1 MIITRKK
8 IIVKSTKAKTSYI
21 IITGNERRAF
31 YDYIT
36 EDNDKGTKTTW
47 KASANKYAF
56 IEYLKGARV
65 PNKII
70 KEVEKYD

>member
-8 IIVKSTKAKTSYI
+8 IVVKSTKAQTSYI

-36 EDNDKGTKTTW
+36 EDNNRGTTTTW
-47 KASANKYAF
+47 KTSANKYAF

>member
-8 IIVKSTKAKTSYI
+8 IITKSTKATTSYI
-21 IITGNERRAF
+21 IITSNETHTF

-36 EDNDKGTKTTW
+36 EDNNKGIKTTW

-56 IEYLKGARV
+56 IEYLKGAHV